1 VSSSYFVAIN
11 IRRRVVEFSQ
21 FAMDN
26 PSPVMEIL
34 GRIAFEA
41 VRMRP
46 LLPTYFHLLVSVIF
60 PIYTGAHASL
70 SRPPSAALP
79 ERKKASK
86 VEGDDEDEE
95 VVVQKMEGL
104 SPSDAIA
111 FPLLAGTTLASLYF
125 LLKWLKDPAILNKI
139 LGYYFAQIGLV
150 FGIKFLKD
158 ASSVAR
164 SVSWPTQYS
173 ANGGLW
179 KANNAG
185 KYYEASST
193 SSSQNGVHQPS
204 PLPGLFRSIPLPRSL
219 SSGIWRFRE
228 AIYTKASLR
237 LHLHKIIT
245 FKSPIDLLDLAS
257 MIVTTAL
264 VIYHTFVSKP
274 WWLTNFMGFS
284 FCYGSLQFIS
294 PTTAWTGT
302 LILSALF
309 FYDIYFV
316 FFTPMMI
323 TVATKLDV
331 PIKLLFPRPDGCVV
345 PVGAAE
351 GSQLMEEYLE
361 CLARKRTMAMIGLG
375 DIIIPGMMIAFA
387 LRYDLFLFYLRQQK
401 RAIKE
406 GKEAPGCDVSEY
418 PNHMTQ
424 RAKYLTATGGWGERF
439 WTNRKLEPAEL
450 KAKRFPKTYFHA
462 SLFGYVLGMVATLI
476 VMQVAEHAQPA
487 LLYLVPGV
495 LTSLWST
502 AFIKGDLKLLWEYND
517 AWEEDQDKDERT
529 ENKRLEKDNS
539 ASLDSKSE
547 FTKLSKADA
556 EGEARDKAKKGSKTK
571 EACRDLVS
579 FSITLP
585 PVKLEALQDKREPTS
600 ESDKITSELAEAMN
614 DKVSGSVHT
623 NRNAVAPLPDVEAD
637 NAVIAKLESTLTG
650 EVVDGGGDRQP
661 PEKRRRKA

>member
-1 VSSSYFVAIN
+1 M
-11 IRRRVVEFSQ
+11 EF
-21 FAMDN
+21 
-26 PSPVMEIL
+26 L

-70 SRPPSAALP
+70 SSPSSAALP
-79 ERKKASK
+79 ERKKSSK
-86 VEGDDEDEE
+86 IEGDDEDDE
-95 VVVQKMEGL
+95 VVLQKMEGL
-104 SPSDAIA
+104 SPSDAIT

-125 LLKWLKDPAILNKI
+125 LLKWLNDPAILNKI

-164 SVSWPTQYS
+164 SMSWPTQYS

-179 KANNAG
+179 KANNAR
-185 KYYEASST
+185 KCYEASST
-193 SSSQNGVHQPS
+193 SPSQNGAHQAS
-204 PLPGLFRSIPLPRSL
+204 PLPGLFRRIPLPRSF
-219 SSGIWRFRE
+219 SSGMWKFRE

-237 LHLHKIIT
+237 LHLHKIAT
-245 FKSPIDLLDLAS
+245 LKFPVDLLDLAS
-257 MIVTTAL
+257 MIVTMAL
-264 VIYHTFVSKP
+264 VVYHTFISKP

-294 PTTAWTGT
+294 PTTSWTGT

-316 FFTPMMI
+316 FFTPMMV

-331 PIKLLFPRPDGCVV
+331 PIKLLFPRPDGCVM

-351 GSQLMEEYLE
+351 GSPLMEEYLE
-361 CLARKRTMAMIGLG
+361 CLAKKRTMAMIGLG
-375 DIIIPGMMIAFA
+375 DVVIPGMMIAFA
-387 LRYDLFLFYLRQQK
+387 LRFDLFLFYLRQQK

-406 GKEAPGCDVSEY
+406 GTEAPRGDVSEY

-424 RAKYLTATGGWGERF
+424 KAKYLTATGGWGERL
-439 WTNRKLEPAEL
+439 WTNRKLEPADL

-462 SLFGYVLGMVATLI
+462 SLFGYVIGIIATLI

-487 LLYLVPGV
+487 LLYLVPSV
-495 LTSLWST
+495 LTSLWGT
-502 AFIKGDLKLLWEYND
+502 ALIKGDLKLLWEYNE
-517 AWEEDQDKDERT
+517 AWEGDQAKDE
-529 ENKRLEKDNS
+529 KRLEKDNPAHS
-539 ASLDSKSE
+539 DSKGESA
-547 FTKLSKADA
+547 KLSKADA
-556 EGEARDKAKKGSKTK
+556 EDEARDKAKKGSKTK
-571 EACRDLVS
+571 EARRDLVS

-585 PVKLEALQDKREPTS
+585 PVKLEAPEDKTEATND
-600 ESDKITSELAEAMN
+600 SDKITTELAEAMN
-614 DKVSGSVHT
+614 DEVSGSIHT
-623 NRNAVAPLPDVEAD
+623 GGDAVVALLPDVAAD
-637 NAVIAKLESTLTG
+637 NAVIAKLERTPTG
-650 EVVDGGGDRQP
+650 EVVDGGSDKQP
-661 PEKRRRKA
+661 LEKRRRKV

>member
-1 VSSSYFVAIN
+1 M
-11 IRRRVVEFSQ
+11 EF
-21 FAMDN
+21 F
-26 PSPVMEIL
+26 

-46 LLPTYFHLLVSVIF
+46 LLPTYFHLLASVIF

-70 SRPPSAALP
+70 SSPSSAALL
-79 ERKKASK
+79 ERRKSSK
-86 VEGDDEDEE
+86 IEGDDEDDE
-95 VVVQKMEGL
+95 VVLQKMEGL

-125 LLKWLKDPAILNKI
+125 LLKWLDDPAILNKI
-139 LGYYFAQIGLV
+139 LGYYFAQLGLV

-179 KANNAG
+179 KANNAR
-185 KYYEASST
+185 KCYEASST
-193 SSSQNGVHQPS
+193 SSSQNGVHQAS
-204 PLPGLFRSIPLPRSL
+204 PLPGIFRSIPLPRSF
-219 SSGIWRFRE
+219 SSRIWRFRE
-228 AIYTKASLR
+228 AIYAKASLR
-237 LHLHKIIT
+237 LHLHKIVT
-245 FKSPIDLLDLAS
+245 LKSPVDLLDLAS
-257 MIVTTAL
+257 MIVTIAL
-264 VIYHTFVSKP
+264 VVYHTFVAKP

-294 PTTAWTGT
+294 PTTSWTGT

-316 FFTPMMI
+316 FFTPMMV

-331 PIKLLFPRPDGCVV
+331 PIKLLFPRPDGCVM
-345 PVGAAE
+345 PIGAAE
-351 GSQLMEEYLE
+351 GSPLMEEYLE
-361 CLARKRTMAMIGLG
+361 CLAKKRTMAMIGLG
-375 DIIIPGMMIAFA
+375 DVVIPGMMIAFA
-387 LRYDLFLFYLRQQK
+387 LRFDLFLFYLHQQK

-406 GKEAPGCDVSEY
+406 GKEAPRSDASEY

-439 WTNRKLEPAEL
+439 WTNRTLEPVEF
-450 KAKRFPKTYFHA
+450 KAKRFPKTYFYA
-462 SLFGYVLGMVATLI
+462 SLAGYVIGMMATLI

-495 LTSLWST
+495 LTSLWGT
-502 AFIKGDLKLLWEYND
+502 ALIKGDLKLLWEYSE
-517 AWEEDQDKDERT
+517 AWEEDQDKDEKK
-529 ENKRLEKDNS
+529 EHKRLEEDNAANPGES
-539 ASLDSKSE
+539 
-547 FTKLSKADA
+547 TKLSNADA
-556 EGEARDKAKKGSKTK
+556 EDEARGKAKKGSKTK
-571 EACRDLVS
+571 ETCRDLVS

-585 PVKLEALQDKREPTS
+585 PMKLDAPQDKTEPTS
-600 ESDKITSELAEAMN
+600 DSDKITTELAEAMN
-614 DKVSGSVHT
+614 DEVSGSIHT
-623 NRNAVAPLPDVEAD
+623 NRDAVAPLPDIEAD
-637 NAVIAKLESTLTG
+637 NVVIAKLERTLTG
-650 EVVDGGGDRQP
+650 EVVDGGSDRQP

>member
-1 VSSSYFVAIN
+1 
-11 IRRRVVEFSQ
+11 
-21 FAMDN
+21 MDN
-26 PSPVMEIL
+26 PSPIMEFL
-34 GRIAFEA
+34 GRVAFEA

-70 SRPPSAALP
+70 SRPSSAASL
-79 ERKKASK
+79 ERKKDSK
-86 VEGDDEDEE
+86 VEGDDEDDE
-95 VVVQKMEGL
+95 VVMQKMEGL

-164 SVSWPTQYS
+164 SVSLPTHYS

-179 KANNAG
+179 KASNAR
-185 KYYEASST
+185 KCYEASST
-193 SSSQNGVHQPS
+193 SSSQSGAHQDS
-204 PLPGLFRSIPLPRSL
+204 PLPGIFRSIPLPHSF
-219 SSGIWRFRE
+219 SSGIWRFRQ

-237 LHLHKIIT
+237 LHLHKIVT
-245 FKSPIDLLDLAS
+245 LKSPVDLLDLAS
-257 MIVTTAL
+257 MIVTIAL
-264 VIYHTFVSKP
+264 VVYHTFIAKP

-294 PTTAWTGT
+294 PTTSWTGT

-316 FFTPMMI
+316 FFTPMMV

-331 PIKLLFPRPDGCVV
+331 PIKLLFPRPDGCVM

-351 GSQLMEEYLE
+351 GSPLMEEYLE

-375 DIIIPGMMIAFA
+375 DIVIPGMMIAFA
-387 LRYDLFLFYLRQQK
+387 LRFDLFLFYLRQQK

-406 GKEAPGCDVSEY
+406 GKEAPRSDVSEY
-418 PNHMTQ
+418 PSHMTQ

-439 WTNRKLEPAEL
+439 WTNRTLEPAEF

-462 SLFGYVLGMVATLI
+462 SLVGYIIGMMTTLI

-495 LTSLWST
+495 LTSLWGT
-502 AFIKGDLKLLWEYND
+502 ALIKGDLKLLWEYNE
-517 AWEEDQDKDERT
+517 AWEEDQDKDEKK
-529 ENKRLEKDNS
+529 EHKRLEKDNP
-539 ASLDSKSE
+539 ANPDSKRES
-547 FTKLSKADA
+547 TKLSSADT
-556 EGEARDKAKKGSKTK
+556 EDEARGKAKKGSKTK
-571 EACRDLVS
+571 EVCRDLVS

-585 PVKLEALQDKREPTS
+585 PMKLDAPEDKTEPTS
-600 ESDKITSELAEAMN
+600 DSDKITTELAEAMN
-614 DKVSGSVHT
+614 DEVSGSIHT
-623 NRNAVAPLPDVEAD
+623 NRDAVAPLPDIEAD
-637 NAVIAKLESTLTG
+637 NVVIAKLERTLTG
-650 EVVDGGGDRQP
+650 EVVDGGSDRQP
-661 PEKRRRKA
+661 PEKRRRKV

>member
-1 VSSSYFVAIN
+1 M
-11 IRRRVVEFSQ
+11 EF
-21 FAMDN
+21 
-26 PSPVMEIL
+26 L
-34 GRIAFEA
+34 GRVAFEA

-70 SRPPSAALP
+70 SRPSSAASL
-79 ERKKASK
+79 ERKKVSNI
-86 VEGDDEDEE
+86 EGDDEDDE
-95 VVVQKMEGL
+95 VVLQKMEGL

-139 LGYYFAQIGLV
+139 LSYYFAQIGLV

-179 KANNAG
+179 KANNAR
-185 KYYEASST
+185 KCYEASRT
-193 SSSQNGVHQPS
+193 NSSQSEAHQDS
-204 PLPGLFRSIPLPRSL
+204 PLPGIFRSIPLSRSF

-237 LHLHKIIT
+237 LHLHKIVT
-245 FKSPIDLLDLAS
+245 LKSPVDLLDLAS
-257 MIVTTAL
+257 MIVTITL
-264 VIYHTFVSKP
+264 VVYHTFVAKP

-284 FCYGSLQFIS
+284 FCYGSLQYIS
-294 PTTAWTGT
+294 PTTSWTGT

-316 FFTPMMI
+316 FFTPMMV

-331 PIKLLFPRPDGCVV
+331 PIKLLFPRPDGCVM

-351 GSQLMEEYLE
+351 GSPLMEEYLE
-361 CLARKRTMAMIGLG
+361 CLAKKRTMAMIGLG
-375 DIIIPGMMIAFA
+375 DVVIPGMMIAFA
-387 LRYDLFLFYLRQQK
+387 LRFDLYLFYLRQQK

-406 GKEAPGCDVSEY
+406 GKEAPRSDVSEC
-418 PNHMTQ
+418 PNPMTQ
-424 RAKYLTATGGWGERF
+424 KAKYLTATGGWGERF
-439 WTNRKLEPAEL
+439 WTNRTLEPAEF

-462 SLFGYVLGMVATLI
+462 SLVGYVIGMMTTLI

-495 LTSLWST
+495 LTSLWGT
-502 AFIKGDLKLLWEYND
+502 ALIKGDLKLLWEYNE
-517 AWEEDQDKDERT
+517 AWGEDQDKDEKT
-529 ENKRLEKDNS
+529 EHKGLEKVNS
-539 ASLDSKSE
+539 ASPDLKSE
-547 FTKLSKADA
+547 SKKLSKADA
-556 EGEARDKAKKGSKTK
+556 EDEPRDKAKKGSKTK
-571 EACRDLVS
+571 EACHDLVS

-585 PVKLEALQDKREPTS
+585 PVKLDALQDKRELTN
-600 ESDKITSELAEAMN
+600 ESDKITTELAEAMN
-614 DKVSGSVHT
+614 DKVSGSLHT
-623 NRNAVAPLPDVEAD
+623 DRDAVAPLPDVEAD
-637 NAVIAKLESTLTG
+637 NAVIAKLQSTLTG
-650 EVVDGGGDRQP
+650 EVVD
-661 PEKRRRKA
+661 

>member
-1 VSSSYFVAIN
+1 
-11 IRRRVVEFSQ
+11 
-21 FAMDN
+21 MDN
-26 PSPVMEIL
+26 PSPVMEFL
-34 GRIAFEA
+34 GRVAFEA
-41 VRMRP
+41 IRMRP

-70 SRPPSAALP
+70 SRPSSAASL

-86 VEGDDEDEE
+86 IEGDDEDDE

-150 FGIKFLKD
+150 FGVKFLKD

-164 SVSWPTQYS
+164 SASWPTQYS

-179 KANNAG
+179 KANNAR
-185 KYYEASST
+185 KCYEASST
-193 SSSQNGVHQPS
+193 SSSHSGARQTS
-204 PLPGLFRSIPLPRSL
+204 PLPGIFRGIPLPRSF

-237 LHLHKIIT
+237 LHLHKIVT
-245 FKSPIDLLDLAS
+245 LKSPVDLLDLAS
-257 MIVTTAL
+257 MIVTIAL
-264 VIYHTFVSKP
+264 VVYHTFVAKP

-294 PTTAWTGT
+294 PTTSWTGT

-316 FFTPMMI
+316 FFTPMMV

-345 PVGAAE
+345 PVGAVE
-351 GSQLMEEYLE
+351 GSPLMEEYLE

-375 DIIIPGMMIAFA
+375 DIVIPGMMIAFA
-387 LRYDLFLFYLRQQK
+387 LRFDLFLYYLRQQK
-401 RAIKE
+401 RAIEE
-406 GKEAPGCDVSEY
+406 GKDAPRNGVSEY

-439 WTNRKLEPAEL
+439 WTNRTLEPAEF

-462 SLFGYVLGMVATLI
+462 SLVGYVIGMIATLI

-495 LTSLWST
+495 LTSLWGT
-502 AFIKGDLKLLWEYND
+502 ALIKGDLKLLWEYNE
-517 AWEEDQDKDERT
+517 AWEEDQDKDEKK
-529 ENKRLEKDNS
+529 EQKRLEKDNPTS
-539 ASLDSKSE
+539 PDSKRES
-547 FTKLSKADA
+547 TTLSNADA
-556 EGEARDKAKKGSKTK
+556 EDEVRGEAKGSKTK

-585 PVKLEALQDKREPTS
+585 PMKLESPQDKTEPTS
-600 ESDKITSELAEAMN
+600 DSDKITTELAEAMN
-614 DKVSGSVHT
+614 DEVSSSIHT
-623 NRNAVAPLPDVEAD
+623 NRDAVAPLPDIEAD
-637 NAVIAKLESTLTG
+637 NAVIAKLERTLTG
-650 EVVDGGGDRQP
+650 EVVDGGSDRQP

>member
-1 VSSSYFVAIN
+1 MES
-11 IRRRVVEFSQ
+11 
-21 FAMDN
+21 
-26 PSPVMEIL
+26 PSPVMEFL

-70 SRPPSAALP
+70 SSPSSAALP
-79 ERKKASK
+79 ERKKSSK
-86 VEGDDEDEE
+86 IEGDDGDDEDDE
-95 VVVQKMEGL
+95 VVLQKMEGL
-104 SPSDAIA
+104 SPSDAIT

-125 LLKWLKDPAILNKI
+125 LLKWLNDPAILNKI

-179 KANNAG
+179 KANNAR
-185 KYYEASST
+185 KCYEASST
-193 SSSQNGVHQPS
+193 SSSQNGVHQAS
-204 PLPGLFRSIPLPRSL
+204 PLPGIFRSIPLPRSF

-245 FKSPIDLLDLAS
+245 LKSPVDLLDLAS

-264 VIYHTFVSKP
+264 VVYHTFISKP

-294 PTTAWTGT
+294 PTTSWTGT

-316 FFTPMMI
+316 FFTPMMV

-331 PIKLLFPRPDGCVV
+331 PIKLLFPRPDGCVM

-351 GSQLMEEYLE
+351 GSLLMEEYLE
-361 CLARKRTMAMIGLG
+361 CLAKKRTMAMIGLG
-375 DIIIPGMMIAFA
+375 DVVIPGMMIAFA
-387 LRYDLFLFYLRQQK
+387 LRFDLFLFYLRQQK
-401 RAIKE
+401 RATKE
-406 GKEAPGCDVSEY
+406 GEEAPRSDVSEY

-424 RAKYLTATGGWGERF
+424 KAKYLTATGGWGERL
-439 WTNRKLEPAEL
+439 WTNRRLEPADL
-450 KAKRFPKTYFHA
+450 KAKRFPKPYFHA
-462 SLFGYVLGMVATLI
+462 SLFGYVLGIMATLI

-487 LLYLVPGV
+487 LLYLVPSV
-495 LTSLWST
+495 LTSLWGT
-502 AFIKGDLKLLWEYND
+502 ALIKGDLKLLWEYNE
-517 AWEEDQDKDERT
+517 AWEEDQDKDEKT
-529 ENKRLEKDNS
+529 EHKRLEKDS
-539 ASLDSKSE
+539 PAQSDSKSE
-547 FTKLSKADA
+547 STKLSKADA
-556 EGEARDKAKKGSKTK
+556 EDEARDKAKTGSRTK
-571 EACRDLVS
+571 KACRDLVS
-579 FSITLP
+579 FSITLL
-585 PVKLEALQDKREPTS
+585 PVKLEAPQDKTEPTS
-600 ESDKITSELAEAMN
+600 DSDKITTELAEAMN
-614 DKVSGSVHT
+614 DEVSGSIHT
-623 NRNAVAPLPDVEAD
+623 SGDAVAPLLHGEAD
-637 NAVIAKLESTLTG
+637 NAVIAKLGRTLTG
-650 EVVDGGGDRQP
+650 GVVDGGSDKQP